1 MSERYPAG
9 IITKNAVTP
18 SGPYQN
24 STAPGIW
31 TLDQQISW
39 QKAGQWPTPGNL
51 NPSLFIENLFS
62 TYLYTGTG
70 SAQTITNG
78 IDLST
83 NGGLVWC
90 KNRTAGNDHAL
101 YDTVRGTGKALI
113 SDTVD
118 PQLSAPAGDEV
129 YAFNSNGFSIGID
142 YNLYI
147 NRNTYSYVSWTFR
160 KQPKFFDIVT
170 YTGTGSA
177 TTIAHN
183 LGSVPGCIMVKR
195 TDTTGN
201 WQVYHNGLTSAAY
214 SMQLNLTNAQA
225 SAPTVWNSTAPT
237 SSVFSIGT
245 DATVNASG
253 GTYVAYLF
261 ASNAGGFGS
270 DGTQNVITC
279 GTFTTSGGGTA
290 TVNLGYEP
298 QWVMTASSS
307 ATDNWNMYDI
317 MRGMPASPGS
327 AVALRANLANA
338 ETSAIWGFNPT
349 ATGFTAALNAST
361 TYIYIAIRR
370 GPMATPTSGT
380 SVFTPQIATSAGSA
394 SNTVTTN
401 FPVSLIISQN
411 RTGYFAQWFDRLR
424 GDSQSTYVLIRS
436 ANTTGEL
443 TGAGGFGLDNNTGYV
458 DNYDW
463 QNVGGG
469 PYVYWN
475 FQRGPGF
482 FDEVCWSG
490 SGTAGRLIDHNLG
503 VAPELIIQK
512 VRSEGGNM
520 SVWQTSFGLGN
531 SLRLNGSGSGFD
543 TEYFSST
550 VAPTSTQF
558 KLNNVEPYY
567 TNRSG
572 QTYVAYLFATLA
584 GVSKVGTYSG
594 TGATQTINC
603 GFTGGARFVLIKRTD
618 TTGDWYVWDT
628 ARGMVAGTDPYLLLN
643 SGVTADVNANNVYTT
658 GVGFQIV
665 SSLAGINASGGTY
678 IFLAIA

>member
-327 AVALRANLANA
+327 AVALRAHLANA